1 LHELCADVEHF
12 VLFSSVASVWANAGQ
27 GSYAA
32 ANAFLDS
39 LAHHRRSA
47 GKHALSV
54 SWGVWADTGF
64 GATEGG
70 RQARARLEQDGL
82 YAFDPTDALVALSA
96 ALASGRSHVAVLR
109 ADWTRWASNAEAPR
123 AVPPS
128 LRGVIP
134 VGNALKKA
142 APAAERVFLDEL
154 RVAAPDRRKELLE
167 ERVARH
173 VSSILKLPGGRL
185 DPRKPLGSYGLD
197 SIMAIE
203 LRNRLERDVALPLS
217 ATLIWNYPTVVALA
231 GLLAGKLAPAESE
244 ASTVVG
250 AATLATAP
258 VSASTIDP
266 AQPGERV
273 RLEVET
279 LSDDDALAALRA
291 SRGRRK

>member
-1 LHELCADVEHF
+1 L
-12 VLFSSVASVWANAGQ
+12 
-27 GSYAA
+27 
-32 ANAFLDS
+32 
-39 LAHHRRSA
+39 
-47 GKHALSV
+47 
-54 SWGVWADTGF
+54 
-64 GATEGG
+64 
-70 RQARARLEQDGL
+70 
-82 YAFDPTDALVALSA
+82 
-96 ALASGRSHVAVLR
+96 
-109 ADWTRWASNAEAPR
+109 
-123 AVPPS
+123 

-291 SRGRRK
+291 SISRRYGQSPWPSLVWGVAFPEVPIIRRRSGTCCAPEPTPSPRYPPHVGIGVTTTIPILRLPAR